1 MIAEYESAYS
11 TRTDVFG
18 TIPHRLLHDFITTSS
33 ITGRALDIG
42 AGDGRNSIFLAENG
56 LQVDALDVC
65 TPAIERLQQVTTTRG
80 LDITPRVCAVQDI
93 SPDLGPYD
101 LVVADTVLC
110 HVTRE
115 EAQSL
120 ADTIARLL
128 KPDGWLYAVAFASS
142 DPRQSEFAPVTR
154 TYFTKKGFCHL
165 FHTLRITHCDQKRV
179 FDTSHGADHEH
190 EIIQLIAT
198 REGTSDGC

>member
-1 MIAEYESAYS
+1 MIAEYETAYS

-18 TIPHRLLHDFITTSS
+18 TTPHRLLQDFITTSN

-42 AGDGRNSIFLAENG
+42 SGDGRNSVFLAENG
-56 LQVDALDVC
+56 LKVDALDVC
-65 TPAIERLQQVTTTRG
+65 GPAIERLKQVMNARS
-80 LDITPRVCAVQDI
+80 LDINPTVCAVQDI
-93 SPDLGPYD
+93 TPDLGPYD

-115 EAQSL
+115 EAKSL

-128 KPDGWLYAVAFASS
+128 KPGGWLYAVAFAAS

-165 FHTLRITHCDQKRV
+165 FHKLRITHCDQKRV
-179 FDTSHGADHEH
+179 VDTSHGADHEH
-190 EIIQLIAT
+190 EIIRLIAT
-198 REGTSDGC
+198 REGTADGC